1 VAKSRRG
8 STSFIS
14 SASASSRN
22 NSNKKSPRHSPS
34 KEHPSFHVRQGLPSP
49 VKKDQPSSPSTVTRT
64 KIVTNIVSEIRRSSV
79 SSVTSLTSLIPGSG
93 TFSSSVAP
101 APQSPSG
108 KASASS
114 SSSSMSQKMI
124 KKNDKIP
131 LKHKLNVQFVNC
143 QRYSNVRE
151 KSTDRVLSL
160 NKDEKTSQDGKES
173 TSDDAAPVR
182 TFDSLSPVTPAAKK
196 KSQVI
201 PVEMVGAPESPSIKS
216 IRSNSMNNVE
226 ILEAESNAFH
236 SIFLFRSPALFLR

>member
-1 VAKSRRG
+1 
-8 STSFIS
+8 
-14 SASASSRN
+14 
-22 NSNKKSPRHSPS
+22 
-34 KEHPSFHVRQGLPSP
+34 
-49 VKKDQPSSPSTVTRT
+49 
-64 KIVTNIVSEIRRSSV
+64 
-79 SSVTSLTSLIPGSG
+79 
-93 TFSSSVAP
+93 
-101 APQSPSG
+101 
-108 KASASS
+108 
-114 SSSSMSQKMI
+114 MI

-143 QRYSNVRE
+143 QRYSDAVVARE
-151 KSTDRVLSL
+151 KSVDRLLSL

-216 IRSNSMNNVE
+216 LRSNSMNNVE